1 MRKKINNLRDKLF
14 SKVHSNNLIYNTCW
28 EDPRIDRKLLNLDKK
43 SKVVMI
49 TSAGCNALDYSLDSP
64 KEINCI
70 DMNPRQ
76 NSLLELKKATI
87 KNADF
92 DLHFKMFGNG
102 LNKNIEKDYK
112 KKLKPLLPKY
122 AVKFWDKK
130 INKFYPSGKKDSF
143 YFFGTSGSFAW
154 LFRKY
159 FDSKK
164 GVKGLINQLLA
175 CETLQQQQNIY
186 DELEP
191 KFLNK
196 MILWLMN
203 RHLTMSLLGVP
214 RAQLD
219 LIMEKYPDA
228 MAGFIR
234 TNLRHIFTELPIQ
247 DNYFWRLYLTGRYT
261 KECSPE
267 YLKKSNFK
275 KLKEN
280 INSIS
285 IHTTTISK
293 FLKDNPG
300 KYSHYILLD
309 HQGWLAHNLPEAL
322 EEEWDLILE
331 NSKPGTKI
339 LMRSAAME
347 IDFFPEKVKNKINW
361 DFKSAEKEHMNDRV
375 GTYASTYIGTV
386 C

>member
-1 MRKKINNLRDKLF
+1 MRKKINKLKDKLF

-28 EDPRIDRKLLNLDKK
+28 EDPRIDRRLLGLDAA

-49 TSAGCNALDYSLDSP
+49 TSAGCNALDYTLDNP
-64 KEINCI
+64 QEVNCI
-70 DMNPRQ
+70 DMNSRQ
-76 NSLLELKKATI
+76 NALLELKLATI
-87 KNADF
+87 KNADY

-102 LNKNIEKDYK
+102 LNKNIEKDYEN
-112 KKLKPLLPKY
+112 KLKLFLPAY
-122 AVKFWDKK
+122 ASKFWDKK
-130 INKFYPSGKKDSF
+130 VEKFNPKGNKDSF

-164 GVKGLINQLLA
+164 GVRKLIDRLLE
-175 CETLQQQQNIY
+175 CKTLEEQQSVY

-214 RAQLD
+214 RAQLE
-219 LIMEKYPDA
+219 LIMEKYPEA
-228 MAGFIR
+228 MAGFIKD
-234 TNLRHIFTELPIQ
+234 NLRHIFTELPIQ
-247 DNYFWRLYLTGRYT
+247 DNYFWRLYLTGKYT
-261 KECSPE
+261 PECCPE
-267 YLKKSNFK
+267 YLKKSNFDLLK
-275 KLKEN
+275 KN
-280 INSIS
+280 IDAVSL
-285 IHTTTISK
+285 HTTTISN
-293 FLKDNPG
+293 FLKENPG

-309 HQGWLAHNLPEAL
+309 HQDWLAHNMPEAL
-322 EEEWDLILE
+322 DEEWDLILQ

-339 LMRSAAME
+339 LMRSAALE
-347 IDFFPEKVKNKINW
+347 IDFFPESISGKIKW
-361 DFKSAEKEHMNDRV
+361 DLKTAQVEHKTDRV